1 MQCHIINSEKYK
13 SHDINIP
20 DWFAQQHD
28 FANQF
33 RSEVEIIA
41 ESEKAFM
48 VMLVTSGEL
57 HWIPKSVAK
66 VVERTEKRLFE
77 F

>member
-1 MQCHIINSEKYK
+1 MKCHIINSEKYK

-20 DWFAQQHD
+20 DWFAEKNE
-28 FANQF
+28 FKNQF

-48 VMLVTSGEL
+48 IMLVISGEK

-66 VVERTEKRLFE
+66 VVNMTEKKLFE